1 MKEGSRANALLVELL
16 LVIFFFMISAAI
28 LVQVFADAKLK
39 SRTANAYNETM
50 LEAQNIAED
59 LYASNDPDAV
69 LNGYGFTAQDGGWI
83 LEKDG
88 YSLKITLREEETEAG
103 VIRTY
108 DVSGIEVTHDSS
120 GTEKETVLLTLPSTR
135 YIPKEVSP

>member
-39 SRTANAYNETM
+39 SRTAHATNASM

-59 LYASNDPDAV
+59 LYISEDPDAV
-69 LNGYGFTAQDGGWI
+69 LNAYGFAEKDGVMI

-88 YSLKITLREEETEAG
+88 YFLKVTVREQETEAG
-103 VIRTY
+103 VLRTY
-108 DVSGIEVTHDSS
+108 DVSGVEGDKT
-120 GTEKETVLLTLPSTR
+120 LLTLPSTR

>member
-39 SRTANAYNETM
+39 SRTAHATNASM

-59 LYASNDPDAV
+59 LYAAEDPDAV
-69 LNGYGFTAQDGGWI
+69 LNAYGFAEKDGAMI

-88 YSLKITLREEETEAG
+88 YFLKVTVREQETESG
-103 VIRTY
+103 VLKTY
-108 DVSGIEVTHDSS
+108 DVSGVEGDKT
-120 GTEKETVLLTLPSTR
+120 LLTLPSTR

>member
-39 SRTANAYNETM
+39 SRTAHATNASM

-59 LYASNDPDAV
+59 LYIAEDPDAV
-69 LNGYGFTAQDGGWI
+69 LDAYGFAEKDGAMI

-88 YSLKITLREEETEAG
+88 YFLKVTVREQETESG
-103 VIRTY
+103 VLKTY
-108 DVSGIEVTHDSS
+108 DVSGVEGDKT
-120 GTEKETVLLTLPSTR
+120 LLTLPSTR
-135 YIPKEVSP
+135 FIPKEVSP

>member
-59 LYASNDPDAV
+59 LYASGDADAV
-69 LNGYGFTAQDGGWI
+69 LAGYGFTEQDGGWV
-83 LEKDG
+83 LDRDG
-88 YSLKITLREEETEAG
+88 YSLKITLREEETDAG

-108 DVSGIEVTHDSS
+108 DVSGIEITRDSS